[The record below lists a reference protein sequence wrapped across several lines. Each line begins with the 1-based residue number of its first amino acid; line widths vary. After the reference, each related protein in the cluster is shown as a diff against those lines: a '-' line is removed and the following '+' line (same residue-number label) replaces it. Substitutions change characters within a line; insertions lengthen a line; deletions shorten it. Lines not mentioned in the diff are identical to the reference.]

1 MEFELEGRTYRA
13 NKIDA
18 RTQFHIVRRLAPVLG
33 EIAPALQGKG
43 GLDALPPLA
52 NAVAKLTDSDA
63 DYVIFGLLKAVVR
76 KQDQGLGWGP
86 VATGVSIHAP
96 RCRGAMHW
104 PLYHQIAKAM
114 FQSTLP
120 VAGERCLSPITTES
134 KRQKRPCCANRLPF
148 ERETSYLNQHP
159 S

>member
-52 NAVAKLTDSDA
+52 NAVAKLTDTDA
-63 DYVIFGLLKAVVR
+63 DYVIFGLLKSVVR

-86 VATGVSIHAP
+86 VATGEQLMYDDIT
-96 RCRGAMHW
+96 M
-104 PLYHQIAKAM
+104 PLMLKLAW
-114 FQSTLP
+114 QSFSFNMSGFFAALP
-120 VAGERCLSPITTES
+120 SDLKEAA
-134 KRQKRPCCANRLPF
+134 QK
-148 ERETSYLNQHP
+148 QKGQ
-159 S
+159 

>member
-1 MEFELEGRTYRA
+1 MELELEGRTYRA

-86 VATGVSIHAP
+86 VATGEQLMYDDIT
-96 RCRGAMHW
+96 M
-104 PLYHQIAKAM
+104 PLMLKLAW
-114 FQSTLP
+114 QSFSFNMSGFFAALP
-120 VAGERCLSPITTES
+120 SDLKEAA
-134 KRQKRPCCANRLPF
+134 QK
-148 ERETSYLNQHP
+148 QKGQ
-159 S
+159 

>member
-86 VATGVSIHAP
+86 VATGEQLMYDDIT
-96 RCRGAMHW
+96 M
-104 PLYHQIAKAM
+104 PLMLKLAWQSFSFNMSGFFAALPSDLKEAAQKAK
-114 FQSTLP
+114 
-120 VAGERCLSPITTES
+120 GR
-134 KRQKRPCCANRLPF
+134 
-148 ERETSYLNQHP
+148 
-159 S
+159 

>member
-63 DYVIFGLLKAVVR
+63 DYVIFGLLRAVVR

-86 VATGVSIHAP
+86 VATGEQLMYDDIT
-96 RCRGAMHW
+96 M
-104 PLYHQIAKAM
+104 PLMLKLAW
-114 FQSTLP
+114 QSFSFNMSGFFAALP
-120 VAGERCLSPITTES
+120 SDLKEAA
-134 KRQKRPCCANRLPF
+134 QK
-148 ERETSYLNQHP
+148 QKGQ
-159 S
+159 

>member
-43 GLDALPPLA
+43 GLEALPPLA

-86 VATGVSIHAP
+86 VATGEQLMYDDITMSLMLKLA
-96 RCRGAMHW
+96 W
-104 PLYHQIAKAM
+104 
-114 FQSTLP
+114 QSFSFNMSGFFAALP
-120 VAGERCLSPITTES
+120 SDLKEAA
-134 KRQKRPCCANRLPF
+134 QK
-148 ERETSYLNQHP
+148 QKGQ
-159 S
+159 

>member
-43 GLDALPPLA
+43 GLEALPPLA
-52 NAVAKLTDSDA
+52 SAVAKLTDSDA
-63 DYVIFGLLKAVVR
+63 DYAIFGLLKAVVR

-86 VATGVSIHAP
+86 VATGEQLMYDDIT
-96 RCRGAMHW
+96 M
-104 PLYHQIAKAM
+104 PLMLKLAW
-114 FQSTLP
+114 QSFSFTMSGFFAALP
-120 VAGERCLSPITTES
+120 SDLKEAA
-134 KRQKRPCCANRLPF
+134 QK
-148 ERETSYLNQHP
+148 QKGQ
-159 S
+159 

>member
-18 RTQFHIVRRLAPVLG
+18 RAQFHIVRRLAPVLG

-86 VATGVSIHAP
+86 VATGEQLMYDDIT
-96 RCRGAMHW
+96 M
-104 PLYHQIAKAM
+104 PLMLKLAW
-114 FQSTLP
+114 QSFSFNMSGFFAALP
-120 VAGERCLSPITTES
+120 SDLKEAA
-134 KRQKRPCCANRLPF
+134 QK
-148 ERETSYLNQHP
+148 QKGQ
-159 S
+159 

>member
-86 VATGVSIHAP
+86 VATGEQLMYDDIT
-96 RCRGAMHW
+96 M
-104 PLYHQIAKAM
+104 PLMLKLAW
-114 FQSTLP
+114 QSFSFNMSGFFAVLP
-120 VAGERCLSPITTES
+120 SDLKEAA
-134 KRQKRPCCANRLPF
+134 QK
-148 ERETSYLNQHP
+148 QKGQ
-159 S
+159 

>member
-1 MEFELEGRTYRA
+1 MEFELEGRNYRA

-86 VATGVSIHAP
+86 VATGEQLMYDDIT
-96 RCRGAMHW
+96 M
-104 PLYHQIAKAM
+104 PLMLKLAW
-114 FQSTLP
+114 QSFSFNMSGFFAALP
-120 VAGERCLSPITTES
+120 SDLKEAA
-134 KRQKRPCCANRLPF
+134 QK
-148 ERETSYLNQHP
+148 QKGQ
-159 S
+159 

>member
-86 VATGVSIHAP
+86 VATGEQLMYDDIT
-96 RCRGAMHW
+96 M
-104 PLYHQIAKAM
+104 PLMLKLAW
-114 FQSTLP
+114 QSFSFNMSGFFAALP
-120 VAGERCLSPITTES
+120 SDLKEAT
-134 KRQKRPCCANRLPF
+134 QK
-148 ERETSYLNQHP
+148 QKGQ
-159 S
+159 

>member
-63 DYVIFGLLKAVVR
+63 DYIIFGLLKAVVR
-76 KQDQGLGWGP
+76 KQDHGLGWGP
-86 VATGVSIHAP
+86 VATGEHLMYDDIT
-96 RCRGAMHW
+96 M
-104 PLYHQIAKAM
+104 PLMLKLAW
-114 FQSTLP
+114 QSFSFNMSGFFAALP
-120 VAGERCLSPITTES
+120 SDLKEAA
-134 KRQKRPCCANRLPF
+134 QK
-148 ERETSYLNQHP
+148 QKGQ
-159 S
+159 

>member
-86 VATGVSIHAP
+86 VATGEQLMYDDIT
-96 RCRGAMHW
+96 M
-104 PLYHQIAKAM
+104 PLMLKLAWQSFSFNMSGFFAALPSDLKEAARKA
-114 FQSTLP
+114 SD
-120 VAGERCLSPITTES
+120 
-134 KRQKRPCCANRLPF
+134 
-148 ERETSYLNQHP
+148 P
-159 S
+159 SDG

>member
-86 VATGVSIHAP
+86 VATGEQLMYDDIT
-96 RCRGAMHW
+96 M
-104 PLYHQIAKAM
+104 PLMLKLAW
-114 FQSTLP
+114 QSFSFNMSGFFAALP
-120 VAGERCLSPITTES
+120 SDLKEAA
-134 KRQKRPCCANRLPF
+134 QK
-148 ERETSYLNQHP
+148 QKGQ
-159 S
+159 